1 MVFNLFESMDD
12 ITQYI
17 TQSGLNFALAYTFRE
32 IYPIIPGI
40 KYEMYK
46 EGNKKWR
53 SERRLKLTYTFN
65 VVTFNKQTGAIYI
78 NWLLTFYRLITLHE
92 NIS

>member
-1 MVFNLFESMDD
+1 MGRIYNISMSYYFMVFNLFESMDD

-46 EGNKKWR
+46 EGNKK
-53 SERRLKLTYTFN
+53 
-65 VVTFNKQTGAIYI
+65 
-78 NWLLTFYRLITLHE
+78 
-92 NIS
+92 